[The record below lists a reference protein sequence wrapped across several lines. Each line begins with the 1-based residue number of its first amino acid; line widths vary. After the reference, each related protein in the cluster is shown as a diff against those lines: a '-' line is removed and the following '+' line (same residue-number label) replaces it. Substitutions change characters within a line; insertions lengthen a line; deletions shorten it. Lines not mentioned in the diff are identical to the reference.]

1 MTSRVG
7 ELEFVDWIS
16 RQAADANQILEV
28 GIGDDAAV
36 QRVTPGQHVVV
47 AKDVLMEGA
56 HFEFESASP
65 ELAGRKAL
73 AVNLSDIA
81 AMGARPVSAYIG
93 LVLPKSRGIEFA
105 RRVDAGI
112 RELANQYNVCIAGGD
127 TNTWDGPL
135 VISVTVLGEVA
146 PNSAIQRSGARLGD
160 ILFVSGP
167 LGGSL
172 SSGRHLTFEP
182 RLELAQRLTSA
193 CKVNAMMDISDGL
206 ALDCTRML
214 KASGVGAV
222 LDSNSIP
229 IHSDVS
235 SSLPAEQ
242 RLQHALHD
250 GEDFELLIALSEDQA
265 ELFAGTQLSVPLQ
278 RIGRVTAEPGL
289 YLQQNSG
296 EPVLLK
302 PRGYE
307 HQFK

>member
-1 MTSRVG
+1 MTFPGG
-7 ELEFVDWIS
+7 ELEFVDWIT
-16 RQAADANQILEV
+16 RQATDVNQVLEV
-28 GIGDDAAV
+28 AIGDDAAV

-56 HFEFESASP
+56 HFEFETATP

-112 RELANQYNVCIAGGD
+112 RELADQYNVCIAGGD

-146 PNSAIQRSGARLGD
+146 PKRAIRRSGAQPGD

-172 SSGRHLTFEP
+172 ASGRHLTFEP
-182 RLELAQRLTSA
+182 RLELGKQLSSA
-193 CKVNAMMDISDGL
+193 CKTNAMMDISDGL

-214 KASGVGAV
+214 KASGVGV
-222 LDSNSIP
+222 ILDSKSIP
-229 IHSDVS
+229 IHTDVS

-250 GEDFELLIALSEDQA
+250 GEDFELLVALPEVQV
-265 ELFAGTQLSVPLQ
+265 ELLVDSQLSTPLH

-289 YLQQNSG
+289 YLRQQSG
-296 EPVLLK
+296 ELKLLE

>member
-1 MTSRVG
+1 MTSPGG

-16 RQAADANQILEV
+16 RQAADTNQILEV

-36 QRVTPGQHVVV
+36 QRVTQGQHVVV

-56 HFEFESASP
+56 HFEFETATP
-65 ELAGRKAL
+65 ELVGRKAL

-81 AMGARPVSAYIG
+81 AMGARPVSVYIG
-93 LVLPKSRGIEFA
+93 LVLAKSRGIEFA

-146 PNSAIQRSGARLGD
+146 PNSAIQRNGAQPGD
-160 ILFVSGP
+160 VLFVSGP

-172 SSGRHLTFEP
+172 ASGRHLTFEP
-182 RLELAQRLTSA
+182 RLELAQQLTSA

-214 KASGVGAV
+214 KASGAGAI
-222 LDSNSIP
+222 LESSSIP
-229 IHSDVS
+229 IHADVS
-235 SSLPAEQ
+235 FSLPTEQ

-250 GEDFELLIALSEDQA
+250 GEDFELLIALSEEQV
-265 ELFAGTQLSVPLQ
+265 ELLADSKLNTPLQ
-278 RIGRVTAEPGL
+278 RIGRVTADPGL
-289 YLQQNSG
+289 FLQEGSG
-296 EPVLLK
+296 QLKLLE